1 MELFRLCDADGD
13 GLLSWAELHTLAD
26 SCLFGSYLIDEW
38 SKICRYYPG
47 GMSKYV
53 LAILL
58 DDRLDDPSDDG
69 VFFTNDELQ
78 VMISRLKTVT
88 RPLVA
93 NPQTCPVEASASAAS
108 AAGSPGGT
116 GALIPGLAQEVR
128 SVRPLWSVRPGLPA
142 KRLFVQSRCLSEAGV
157 SGLAGLAG
165 AVPPACEEPMAEN
178 WTQCQCCHAVRSGRG
193 MCKHQVRVDHTEE
206 TTFPECTFCKGN
218 RGSCTCR
225 CDACFDHDA
234 HWAPAPS
241 LPSKG
246 DSVANGSK
254 GGGDSM
260 SMSGGDSVAKGSK
273 GMSCSMS
280 MSGGD
285 SMSKGSK
292 GGSSMAK
299 GSKGGSVGKGSKDSM
314 SMSGGDS
321 MAKGSKGGGDSMSMS
336 MSSSMAGPAAEDLAR
351 RPRLR
356 SPGRVRPRSQAH
368 TPCTPEERLRRRN
381 AEILAMSHAMP
392 SEATPG
398 SGQE

>member
-128 SVRPLWSVRPGLPA
+128 SVRPLWSVPPGLPA
-142 KRLFVQSRCLSEAGV
+142 AASDQGLFVRCSCCGNCLASPSRS
-157 SGLAGLAG
+157 
-165 AVPPACEEPMAEN
+165 
-178 WTQCQCCHAVRSGRG
+178 
-193 MCKHQVRVDHTEE
+193 
-206 TTFPECTFCKGN
+206 F
-218 RGSCTCR
+218 
-225 CDACFDHDA
+225 
-234 HWAPAPS
+234 
-241 LPSKG
+241 
-246 DSVANGSK
+246 
-254 GGGDSM
+254 
-260 SMSGGDSVAKGSK
+260 
-273 GMSCSMS
+273 
-280 MSGGD
+280 
-285 SMSKGSK
+285 
-292 GGSSMAK
+292 SSAMGFTA
-299 GSKGGSVGKGSKDSM
+299 M
-314 SMSGGDS
+314 
-321 MAKGSKGGGDSMSMS
+321 
-336 MSSSMAGPAAEDLAR
+336 
-351 RPRLR
+351 
-356 SPGRVRPRSQAH
+356 PGRFAVTGCCAAPVSLSVMGRWAARVV
-368 TPCTPEERLRRRN
+368 EL
-381 AEILAMSHAMP
+381 HAAAAF
-392 SEATPG
+392 SIAIDLC
-398 SGQE
+398 